1 MRRLLIAASTG
12 WLASVALVS
21 IPAAAPA
28 PQAGAARAA
37 QAGPIFDTSHNCL
50 ACHNGLTTPSGED
63 ISFGAAWR
71 ATMMANSARD
81 PYWQASVRREA
92 IDHPTAVHEIE
103 DECSVCHMPMA
114 RTLAVANGRAPR
126 IFAHLAPGAALV
138 SPEARL
144 AADGVSCA
152 LCHQITADRFGTP
165 ESFTGGYVVN
175 TAGPAVGR
183 PVFGPFP
190 VDAGRARL
198 MHSATGFL
206 PAEGAHVRQSE
217 MCATCHTLYTKALGP
232 DGKVVGRLPEQVPYL
247 EWRHSAF
254 RAERSCQSCHMPVVA
269 EPTRIASVMGEP
281 RQGVAR
287 HNFRGGNFFM
297 LRMLNRYRVE
307 LGVEALPQELD
318 AAVNTTLEHLR
329 SESAS
334 LAIAGAAIA
343 AGRLAADVVVTNL
356 AGHKLPTAYPSRRAW
371 LHVAV
376 RDGAGA
382 VVFESGAISDDG
394 AIRGNDQDEDP
405 ARVEPH
411 YGTISDSRQVQIY
424 ESVMHDAAG
433 VPTTGLLKG
442 TGYIKDNRLL
452 PRGFD
457 KATAQE
463 DVAVRGEARAD
474 GDFTAGGDRVRYV
487 VEVGGAQ
494 GPFRIDA
501 ELRYQP
507 IGFRWAE
514 NLRAYDAP
522 EPRRF
527 SAYYRSMSAASM
539 AVLARS
545 TVTVR

>member
-1 MRRLLIAASTG
+1 MHRLLISAAIG
-12 WLASVALVS
+12 WLVSVALVS
-21 IPAAAPA
+21 IPAAAPS
-28 PQAGAARAA
+28 PQGRARAPHA
-37 QAGPIFDTSHNCL
+37 APVFDTSHNCV
-50 ACHNGLTTPSGED
+50 ACHNGLLTSSGED
-63 ISFGAAWR
+63 ISLGTAWR

-92 IDHPTAVHEIE
+92 IDHPSALHAIE

-114 RTLAVANGRAPR
+114 RTLAVANGQAPQ
-126 IFAHLAPGAALV
+126 IFAHLSAGALGTPDAL
-138 SPEARL
+138 L
-144 AADGVSCA
+144 AADGVSCTV
-152 LCHQITADRFGTP
+152 CHQITADGFGTP
-165 ESFTGGYVVN
+165 ASFTGGYVVN
-175 TAGPAVGR
+175 TAGPVTGR

-198 MHSATGFL
+198 MHSATTFV
-206 PAEGAHVRQSE
+206 PAESAHVRQSE
-217 MCATCHTLYTKALGP
+217 LCATCHTLYTKALGP
-232 DGKVVGRLPEQVPYL
+232 DGTVVGQLPEQVPYL

-254 RAERSCQSCHMPVVA
+254 RAERSCQSCHMPVVT
-269 EPTRIASVMGEP
+269 EPTRVASVMGQP
-281 RQGVAR
+281 RDGVAR

-334 LAIAGAAIA
+334 LTIDRAALS
-343 AGRLAADVVVTNL
+343 GRRLTADVAIDNL

-371 LHVAV
+371 LHVTV
-376 RDGAGA
+376 RDRSGA
-382 VVFESGAISDDG
+382 VVFESGAVGADG
-394 AIRGNDQDEDP
+394 AIHGNANDEDP
-405 ARVEPH
+405 ARLEPH
-411 YGTISDSRQVQIY
+411 YAEISNPEDVQIY
-424 ESVMHDAAG
+424 ESVMRDSAG

-442 TGYIKDNRLL
+442 IGYIKDNRLL

-457 KATAQE
+457 KRTAE
-463 DVAVRGEARAD
+463 KDVAVHGAAADD

-487 VEVGGAQ
+487 VSVSSAE
-494 GPFRIDA
+494 GPFQLQA
-501 ELRYQP
+501 VLRYQP

-514 NLRAYDAP
+514 NLKTYDAP

-527 SAYYRSMSAASM
+527 VGYFQSMSAASS
-539 AVLARS
+539 AVLAHG